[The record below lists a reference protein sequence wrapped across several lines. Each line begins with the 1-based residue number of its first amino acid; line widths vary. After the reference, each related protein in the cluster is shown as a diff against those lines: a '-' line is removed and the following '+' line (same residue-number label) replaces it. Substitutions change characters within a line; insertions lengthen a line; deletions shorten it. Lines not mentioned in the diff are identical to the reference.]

1 MLFFNHTHLSDGSI
15 IAHSHP
21 YKPAPDGKPLHGHTD
36 SSFVHINLLNSFLA
50 ITTVS
55 ISLGSAIFLLTSEFL
70 PKTTTLFFSKGD
82 ELQLLLRGPPAHIL
96 N

>member
-36 SSFVHINLLNSFLA
+36 SGFVYINLLNSFLA
-50 ITTVS
+50 ITAVS
-55 ISLGSAIFLLTSEFL
+55 IALASAIFLLTSVFL
-70 PKTTTLFFSKGD
+70 PKTKTLFFSKGD
-82 ELQLLLRGPPAHIL
+82 ELQLLLRGPPSHIL